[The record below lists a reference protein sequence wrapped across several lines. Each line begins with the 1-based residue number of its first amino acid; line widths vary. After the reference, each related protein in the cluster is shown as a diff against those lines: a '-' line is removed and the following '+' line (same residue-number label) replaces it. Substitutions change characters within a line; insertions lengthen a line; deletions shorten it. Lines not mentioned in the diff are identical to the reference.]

1 MPLVGNQLVG
11 GVAFSNAGSATIT
24 TTNSNDIL

>member
-1 MPLVGNQLVG
+1 MLGNQMLG
-11 GVAFSNAGSATIT
+11 GVAFSNCASAVVT